1 MKTTTKKA
9 MKRNLV
15 CFIAVMAM
23 LALIPIGA
31 SLGFE
36 LPEPIQ
42 QIFGTKASAAGTYYT
57 EGYYTY
63 CVEDNVAKITDC
75 DTAISGSIVIPA
87 SLGGYPIT
95 AVYNS
100 AFENCQ
106 NLTGV
111 TIGNNVVNIG
121 AYAFENCTGL
131 TNIVIEN
138 SVTGI
143 ELRAFKGCSGLTS
156 ITIPSSVTDMEN
168 DLFDDCSNLT
178 TIHVDAENG
187 FFTDIDGVLFN
198 KSETE
203 ILCYPDAKPD
213 KYYEIPNSV
222 KSIAFS
228 AFEDCINLTSVTI
241 PDSVTEIN
249 EYAFSG
255 CSGLSGIFIPDS
267 VTAAKEGAF
276 ENCTGL
282 KEVTVP
288 DTLTDLGYGLFRYCT
303 SLKKVI
309 LPDGVTKIIGELF
322 HGCSAL
328 TDITIPDTVTSIGNF
343 SFAECSS
350 LTDIT
355 IPGSVTSIGNSAFY
369 GCSSLTDIR
378 IPDNTT
384 SILSKAFYGC
394 SSLKSIYIPNSIT
407 SIPIGVF
414 ASCSSLETVYYPGS
428 KEQWKSISVESQND
442 DLKNAAVV
450 ALPDREADKTID
462 FISQNDILTI
472 FGSGAIPNRT
482 ATVWH
487 LWDQNNQD
495 ITTLIINGVRS
506 VGSNTFR
513 DFPSLSSVI
522 ILSDNIVIQSD
533 AFVNCP
539 MLENVLI
546 FGNSSFED
554 ASFSSCADYIRLY
567 ENSKTVH
574 DYAFSG
580 ETINVIPFTFD
591 DSVLSFSGEATL
603 SSYEFFDTLAAF
615 CLEYNNIEKLIFSQL
630 TFEDISFY
638 YIPEGGASL
647 KTIEGN
653 TLINGEI
660 YPSLNPDGDGA
671 ITFNTLVN
679 GMADG
684 SIDHFYL
691 VAFDENHPHIMDT
704 EVKITDSLREIVAR
718 ALRWIV
724 TLLNK
729 LFTFISKIGK

>member
-1 MKTTTKKA
+1 M
-9 MKRNLV
+9 
-15 CFIAVMAM
+15 
-23 LALIPIGA
+23 
-31 SLGFE
+31 
-36 LPEPIQ
+36 
-42 QIFGTKASAAGTYYT
+42 
-57 EGYYTY
+57 
-63 CVEDNVAKITDC
+63 
-75 DTAISGSIVIPA
+75 
-87 SLGGYPIT
+87 
-95 AVYNS
+95 
-100 AFENCQ
+100 
-106 NLTGV
+106 
-111 TIGNNVVNIG
+111 TIGNNVTEIHSF
-121 AYAFENCTGL
+121 AFENCTGL
-131 TNIVIEN
+131 TKVVIGS
-138 SVTGI
+138 SVSRLGI
-143 ELRAFKGCSGLTS
+143 GAFKGCTGLTS
-156 ITIPSSVTDMEN
+156 ITIPGSVTNMEK
-168 DLFDDCSNLT
+168 DLFADCRNLT
-178 TIHVDAENG
+178 EIRVESENG
-187 FFTDIDGVLFN
+187 YFTDIDGVLFN
-198 KSETE
+198 KDETE
-203 ILCYPDAKPD
+203 ILCYPNAKAD
-213 KYYEIPNSV
+213 EHYEIPDGVNNV
-222 KSIAFS
+222 AYGAFK
-228 AFEDCINLTSVTI
+228 DCINLTSVTI

-249 EYAFSG
+249 EYAFCG
-255 CSGLSGIFIPDS
+255 CSGLSGIVIPDS
-267 VTAAKEGAF
+267 VTSTGSQVF

-282 KEVTVP
+282 KEVTIP
-288 DTLTDLGYGLFRYCT
+288 DTLTDLGYGLFRYC
-303 SLKKVI
+303 SGLKKI
-309 LPDGVTKIIGELF
+309 TLPDTLTEIIAELF
-322 HGCSAL
+322 NGCSAL
-328 TDITIPDTVTSIGNF
+328 TDITIPDTVTSIG
-343 SFAECSS
+343 SQAFAGCSS
-350 LTDIT
+350 LTGIT
-355 IPGSVTSIGNSAFY
+355 IPENVTSIGNSAFY

-394 SSLKSIYIPNSIT
+394 SNLKSIYIPSSIT

-414 ASCSSLETVYYPGS
+414 ASCGSLETVYYPGS

-442 DLKNAAVV
+442 DLKNAAVI

-462 FISQNDILTI
+462 FISKNDILTI

-487 LWDQNNQD
+487 LWDQNSQD
-495 ITTLIINGVRS
+495 ITTLIISGVRS

-546 FGNSSFED
+546 FGNSSFEN

-591 DSVLSFSGEATL
+591 HSVLSFSGEATL

-615 CLEYNNIEKLIFSQL
+615 CLEYDNIEKLRFRQL
-630 TFEDISFY
+630 TFEDMSFY

-691 VAFDENHPHIMDT
+691 VASDENHPNIMDT
-704 EVKITDSLREIVAR
+704 EVRITDSIREIVAR

-724 TLLNK
+724 TLFNK
-729 LFTFISKIGK
+729 LFSFISKLGK

>member
-1 MKTTTKKA
+1 
-9 MKRNLV
+9 MKRKLV
-15 CFIAVMAM
+15 CFITVMTM
-23 LALIPIGA
+23 LALVPIGNC
-31 SLGFE
+31 LGFE

-42 QIFGTKASAAGTYYT
+42 QIFSTKSSASFYY
-57 EGYYTY
+57 EGIYTFDIKD
-63 CVEDNVAKITDC
+63 DNTATIIRC
-75 DTAISGSIVIPA
+75 DSEASGDLVLPDSYD
-87 SLGGYPIT
+87 GHPIT
-95 AVYNS
+95 TIYYN
-100 AFENCQ
+100 AFGKCE
-106 NLTGV
+106 NLTSV
-111 TIGNNVVNIG
+111 TIGNNVTEIHSF
-121 AYAFENCTGL
+121 AFENCTGL
-131 TNIVIEN
+131 TKVVIGS
-138 SVTGI
+138 SVSRLGI
-143 ELRAFKGCSGLTS
+143 GAFKGCTGLTS
-156 ITIPSSVTDMEN
+156 ITIPGSVTNMEK
-168 DLFDDCSNLT
+168 DLFADCRNLT
-178 TIHVDAENG
+178 EIRVESENG
-187 FFTDIDGVLFN
+187 YFTDIDGVLFN
-198 KSETE
+198 KDETE
-203 ILCYPDAKPD
+203 ILCYPNAKAD
-213 KYYEIPNSV
+213 EHYEIPDGVNNV
-222 KSIAFS
+222 AYGAFK
-228 AFEDCINLTSVTI
+228 DCINLTSVTI

-249 EYAFSG
+249 KYAFCG
-255 CSGLSGIFIPDS
+255 CSGLSGIVIPDS
-267 VTAAKEGAF
+267 VTSTGSQVF

-282 KEVTVP
+282 KEVTIP
-288 DTLTDLGYGLFRYCT
+288 DTLTDLGYGLFRYC
-303 SLKKVI
+303 SGLKKI
-309 LPDGVTKIIGELF
+309 TLPDTLTEIIAELF
-322 HGCSAL
+322 NGCSAL
-328 TDITIPDTVTSIGNF
+328 TDITIPDTVTSIG
-343 SFAECSS
+343 SQAFAGCSS
-350 LTDIT
+350 LTGIT
-355 IPGSVTSIGNSAFY
+355 IPENVTSIGNSAFY

-394 SSLKSIYIPNSIT
+394 SNLKSIYIPSSIT

-414 ASCSSLETVYYPGS
+414 ASCGSLETVYYPGS

-462 FISQNDILTI
+462 FICKNDILTI

-487 LWDQNNQD
+487 LWDQNSQD
-495 ITTLIINGVRS
+495 ITTLIISGVRS

-539 MLENVLI
+539 KLENVLI
-546 FGNSSFED
+546 FGNSSFEN

-574 DYAFSG
+574 DNAFSG
-580 ETINVIPFTFD
+580 ETIHVIPFTFD
-591 DSVLSFSGEATL
+591 HSVLSFSGEATL

-615 CLEYNNIEKLIFSQL
+615 CLEYDNIEKLRFRQL
-630 TFEDISFY
+630 TFEDMSFY

-691 VAFDENHPHIMDT
+691 VASDENHPNIMDT
-704 EVKITDSLREIVAR
+704 EVRITDSIREIVAR

-724 TLLNK
+724 TLFNK
-729 LFTFISKIGK
+729 LFSFISKLGK